1 MYKEIYIDYILL
13 TLHNNQQTE
22 YRTTNGGNPHQ
33 QTHCW
38 QHIHTTTNGSID
50 SIRNITHTLQ
60 TTHRR
65 RSKFHAHKWNILV
78 LSMDAL
84 QHHQQL

>member
-1 MYKEIYIDYILL
+1 MYKEIYINYILL

-50 SIRNITHTLQ
+50 SIRNITH
-60 TTHRR
+60 
-65 RSKFHAHKWNILV
+65 I
-78 LSMDAL
+78 
-84 QHHQQL
+84 